1 MIEHNL
7 QVMRAADR
15 IVDLGPGGGADGGLV
30 VAEGTPAELAAS
42 ASGPT
47 ADALRGA
54 FA

>member
-1 MIEHNL
+1 
-7 QVMRAADR
+7 
-15 IVDLGPGGGADGGLV
+15 